1 MNGLSARQIGL
12 YTVCGLWMAWAVW
25 DQFLS
30 IPTGEVENHSSLSV
44 KERMSD
50 CSGTFQ
56 QRYDCKNNIVIET
69 DRMTFLNMIG
79 RIAIVVLP
87 PFLLIGALN
96 LSGRRREDDDG
107 PGVSG
112 NDEWSNPTHH
122 RRRYHRRTSSRH
134 D

>member
-1 MNGLSARQIGL
+1 VSRLSLRKTGL
-12 YTVCGLWMAWAVW
+12 YTVCGLWMAWALW
-25 DQFLS
+25 SQFLS

-50 CSGTFQ
+50 CAGTFQ

-69 DRMTFLNMIG
+69 DRTTFLNMVG
-79 RIAIVVLP
+79 RIIIVVLP
-87 PFLLIGALN
+87 PLLLIGALN
-96 LSGRRREDDDG
+96 LSSRRRDDDDNAG
-107 PGVSG
+107 G
-112 NDEWSNPTHH
+112 DEWTAPSHY